1 MIRVLLIPFAYLLG
15 SLSSAIIVCRLM
27 GLPDP
32 RTEGSHNPG
41 ATNVL
46 RLGGKKAAAI
56 TLLGDSVKGLVPVLL
71 AQVLDAPPLVLAI
84 VGLAAFLGH
93 LYPLFF
99 RFQGGKGVATFI
111 GVTLGLHWLLGL
123 GVIGTWL
130 LIARVYHISSLA
142 ALIAAILAPIYAW
155 GIGLAPVISITIAL
169 MTLMLLWRHRTN
181 IQRILSGEEGKIGRS

>member
-1 MIRVLLIPFAYLLG
+1 MNALLLIAFAYLLG

-56 TLLGDSVKGLVPVLL
+56 TLLGDSIKGLVPVLL
-71 AQVLDAPPLVLAI
+71 AQSLDAPPPVLAGA
-84 VGLAAFLGH
+84 GLAAFLGH
-93 LYPLFF
+93 LYPIFF

-142 ALIAAILAPIYAW
+142 ALVAAVLAPIYSW
-155 GIGLAPVISITIAL
+155 GIGLAPIINFTIAL

-181 IQRILSGEEGKIGRS
+181 IQRIMRGEEGKIGGP